1 MRTAGSYAPQ
11 LDVKVP
17 QSCIHSIHTHRHN
30 SNTDPPHF
38 SQSFDMPDALFSRVI
53 YLFLCCES
61 TDAKPEGTK
70 ANLSETTFKRY
81 DGYAHF
87 HKVKK
92 LCALHTS
99 MTSLKYTQ
107 VINLWGKKSEK
118 VTLRMLKTHT
128 DFGMLADIHTAQTHT
143 HTYTPHPKNTH
154 TEAIY
159 ASAVNTLSNTYQVS
173 KANSPH
179 KKLIK
184 DQYQLLLHT
193 FAAPSREQ
201 LLCTDQTAC
210 CQEQSLPCSHE
221 YLSIKHTWQWMPS
234 HGKVSFACQALNKW
248 WAHVSWKNGKVS

>member
-17 QSCIHSIHTHRHN
+17 QSCIQSIHTHRHN

-38 SQSFDMPDALFSRVI
+38 SQSFDMPDALFSCVI

-87 HKVKK
+87 YKVKK

-107 VINLWGKKSEK
+107 VINLWEKKVRKSDTQN
-118 VTLRMLKTHT
+118 V
-128 DFGMLADIHTAQTHT
+128 
-143 HTYTPHPKNTH
+143 KNTH
-154 TEAIY
+154 RFWHACRYSHCT
-159 ASAVNTLSNTYQVS
+159 N
-173 KANSPH
+173 PH
-179 KKLIK
+179 THIPPTPKTHM
-184 DQYQLLLHT
+184 Q
-193 FAAPSREQ
+193 RR
-201 LLCTDQTAC
+201 
-210 CQEQSLPCSHE
+210 
-221 YLSIKHTWQWMPS
+221 
-234 HGKVSFACQALNKW
+234 
-248 WAHVSWKNGKVS
+248 